1 MIPRARE
8 PHYAAGMRIALMV
21 VALAGC
27 STSSGGGEPPD
38 AAPPDAGSPDA
49 PDVQAPVLCP
59 ASITLAPGTPST
71 PASMEVGP
79 FELGTAS
86 LCLHLDTRGLIRGH
100 FAAST
105 SRESGSASSF
115 VLTLADANGT
125 TLVDGWDVTVGTQD
139 PTSFANLEMAMEAD
153 LERDVVLTISA
164 KADGAP
170 ITDLGLSLF
179 DPLL

>member
-1 MIPRARE
+1 MFRRAR
-8 PHYAAGMRIALMV
+8 PADYTVGMRIVLMV

-27 STSSGGGEPPD
+27 SSSSGGDEPPD
-38 AAPPDAGSPDA
+38 AGPPDAA
-49 PDVQAPVLCP
+49 EPDVQAPVLCP
-59 ASITLAPGTPST
+59 ASITLAPGSPST

-100 FAAST
+100 FMAST
-105 SRESGSASSF
+105 SRESATASSF

-125 TLVDGWDVTVGTQD
+125 TLVDGWDVSIGSQD
-139 PTSFANLEMAMEAD
+139 PKTFANVEMAMEAD

-164 KADGAP
+164 KAEGAP
-170 ITDLGLSLF
+170 VTDLGFSLF